1 MTEDHPRRDLEVDAD
16 ALDRV
21 ALIAD
26 FFAGLAE
33 QAGEPG
39 KQFDNVADAATFR
52 RWSGLLRDVKEEVPF
67 HRLKDGS

>member
-1 MTEDHPRRDLEVDAD
+1 MTEDHPRRELELDAD

-26 FFAGLAE
+26 FFAGLAD

-39 KQFDNVADAATFR
+39 KHFDNVADAVTFR
-52 RWSGLLRDVKEEVPF
+52 RWSQFLREVKEEVPF